1 MTATVKERKK
11 GKEGKTNFKITN
23 KKQNYPVLGR
33 GTLCFGGLPGTFPAA
48 PGDFSSLLKRRTND
62 SPIPKIRVSPRR
74 DCRDPSTRSANVP
87 TLPR

>member
-1 MTATVKERKK
+1 MKATVKERKK

-48 PGDFSSLLKRRTND
+48 PGDFSSLLKRRTFWQEMR
-62 SPIPKIRVSPRR
+62 KY
-74 DCRDPSTRSANVP
+74 RSE
-87 TLPR
+87 LKER